1 MLSFLLDNLFTR
13 FGLGCVGRWWLFLCA
28 GCATLVAD
36 FFLFCYS
43 GGRGVVPSLS
53 DDEQA
58 GVVDAFGT

>member
-1 MLSFLLDNLFTR
+1 MVVVPQ
-13 FGLGCVGRWWLFLCA
+13 GA

-43 GGRGVVPSLS
+43 GGRGVVASLS

-58 GVVDAFGT
+58 GVVDAFGTCSACLDDIF